1 MREPLLY
8 IFDDQDMTLGI
19 LSDHTL
25 LVPIINVLGVLQAM
39 SLTFYARG
47 LDPQQLALAEIIQ
60 GRLDTTTL
68 ARDVQNTSA

>member
-39 SLTFYARG
+39 T
-47 LDPQQLALAEIIQ
+47 
-60 GRLDTTTL
+60 
-68 ARDVQNTSA
+68 